1 MHKNILQYS
10 QRDIGLVTREINP
23 FGSIFVIELSRS
35 QAFII
40 EFKVINVAFESN
52 WDQNTT
58 SYFLG
63 AANFLKLLFCF
74 PQRKGVQDKKTY
86 DLPGILVP

>member
-52 WDQNTT
+52 
-58 SYFLG
+58 
-63 AANFLKLLFCF
+63 
-74 PQRKGVQDKKTY
+74 
-86 DLPGILVP
+86 